1 MGLMF
6 LIGIVVIIIL
16 GIKNNE
22 LTNKIFV
29 LERENKKYNK
39 YKFCPHC
46 GKSLVNDNCGVNH
59 NFVNVNNN
67 VNNNYI
73 QVNNSNNNVV
83 KNVVEH
89 PYKERVTMN
98 SKEIK
103 NSLILITGSVLIIL
117 SSILFLV
124 STWYS
129 IHNIIK
135 TLVIFLVLIVFFISS
150 HIADKYLNLKQTS
163 KAFYYIALAY
173 IPIALLSIALFEL
186 FGKYLS
192 LYGLGKYIYL
202 SFSSLFVAIIYYY
215 FAKKKDSKLLVVS
228 SYVFQLL
235 TIIFGTLIFSESFK
249 LIMLS
254 LIIYNIIF
262 MLLFKYK
269 KYYYNEDIHIIINTI
284 FVSISG
290 LISVFIML
298 FSLFNSGFSF
308 VDIAIKISMLCSL
321 YIYLNKNIKYNNVF
335 NYVYPVFILTIF
347 YDLSFLIDTAFI
359 VKQLFIILAIIFICL
374 YDVIK
379 NNKLTLCNFVELSVV
394 IFILYISS
402 IICQIMNVDLYLKG
416 FIVLIIYTL
425 FSLLNYSTN
434 DNNKLF
440 NSYPFVISLFLSII
454 GVVNNLELPLVLS
467 GFSILFVVL
476 ISILVDKLEI
486 NMRDTLNVI
495 GNVFIWLFTCYFIFS
510 AVDYFSKLSFIFM
523 YALFSLMYSIVNK
536 KINYRFISYIY
547 FNIFLFIFMDYLK
560 LDYSRYIIPF
570 TTLIIYGIES
580 YVYKDK
586 ELLLSKIYLIFSYIL
601 SFIILLF
608 IGEIF
613 SLLLLIISNML
624 FNKYIS
630 DYKLSNGFKYITYFN
645 LIPYIYFS
653 NILIVNNFNYMY
665 LISLLFIINYI
676 YNIYKDKENENIII
690 YYIYSFMHILCL
702 EESKYIGLIILLI
715 GTYIIYFIKNDK
727 VKDMFKGICYTL
739 LLILYNFIISDL
751 KLDDFT
757 VLSMGIYIVYLL
769 IISRDILKKYIN
781 DYKVLEYIASSFIY
795 FITLFMYNSEFDGLL
810 FVMFVVIIVMICYM
824 YKFGPLLVVSLIAI
838 ILNILLLTREF
849 WLSIPWWIYILLI
862 GSLLV
867 VFAVYN
873 EIKLKK
879 DNDIKDKIKELKDDF
894 DM

>member
-1 MGLMF
+1 MALMF

-22 LTNKIFV
+22 LTNKIFI

-46 GKSLVNDNCGVNH
+46 GQSLVNDNCVVNNNVVNH

-235 TIIFGTLIFSESFK
+235 TVIFGALMFSESFK

-262 MLLFKYK
+262 MLLFKYR

-284 FVSISG
+284 FVSISS

-308 VDIAIKISMLCSL
+308 VDISIKIFMLCSL

-335 NYVYPVFILTIF
+335 NYVYPIFVITIF
-347 YDLSFLIDTAFI
+347 YDLSFIVDNVFI
-359 VKQLFIILAIIFICL
+359 IKELFVILAIIFICL

-440 NSYPFVISLFLSII
+440 NSYPLLFL
-454 GVVNNLELPLVLS
+454 
-467 GFSILFVVL
+467 
-476 ISILVDKLEI
+476 
-486 NMRDTLNVI
+486 
-495 GNVFIWLFTCYFIFS
+495 YF
-510 AVDYFSKLSFIFM
+510 
-523 YALFSLMYSIVNK
+523 
-536 KINYRFISYIY
+536 
-547 FNIFLFIFMDYLK
+547 
-560 LDYSRYIIPF
+560 
-570 TTLIIYGIES
+570 
-580 YVYKDK
+580 
-586 ELLLSKIYLIFSYIL
+586 
-601 SFIILLF
+601 
-608 IGEIF
+608 
-613 SLLLLIISNML
+613 
-624 FNKYIS
+624 
-630 DYKLSNGFKYITYFN
+630 
-645 LIPYIYFS
+645 
-653 NILIVNNFNYMY
+653 
-665 LISLLFIINYI
+665 
-676 YNIYKDKENENIII
+676 
-690 YYIYSFMHILCL
+690 
-702 EESKYIGLIILLI
+702 
-715 GTYIIYFIKNDK
+715 
-727 VKDMFKGICYTL
+727 
-739 LLILYNFIISDL
+739 
-751 KLDDFT
+751 
-757 VLSMGIYIVYLL
+757 YLL
-769 IISRDILKKYIN
+769 
-781 DYKVLEYIASSFIY
+781 
-795 FITLFMYNSEFDGLL
+795 
-810 FVMFVVIIVMICYM
+810 
-824 YKFGPLLVVSLIAI
+824 
-838 ILNILLLTREF
+838 
-849 WLSIPWWIYILLI
+849 
-862 GSLLV
+862 
-867 VFAVYN
+867 
-873 EIKLKK
+873 
-879 DNDIKDKIKELKDDF
+879 
-894 DM
+894 